1 MLCCLA
7 LGMFSSLYWA
17 EPVKKILY
25 IGLLTYSLTSYV
37 YFVAKV
43 DPFMVRYC
51 PYQPSDEGTYIVKVT
66 NYTLHFNVA
75 MVRSYESRTC

>member
-1 MLCCLA
+1 MLSCS
-7 LGMFSSLYWA
+7 GA
-17 EPVKKILY
+17 EPAKKNLY
-25 IGLLTYSLTSYV
+25 IGLLTYSLTFCV

-66 NYTLHFNVA
+66 NYTLHFNVDIA
-75 MVRSYESRTC
+75 RSYESRTC